1 MKVRKDFVTNSSS
14 SSFLIAY
21 KEYTGKE
28 QTALKLN
35 HVVQALMELSTY
47 ETKEAEICRNIEDLE
62 SFFLDCYYYSSL
74 EEMYEDNGNYFKNLF
89 EKSKDYLKNGYVIA
103 KKSIDYEDSIDKIL
117 YVLSGD
123 NFVILEG
130 EL

>member
-28 QTALKLN
+28 QT
-35 HVVQALMELSTY
+35 
-47 ETKEAEICRNIEDLE
+47 NIEDLE

-103 KKSIDYEDSIDKIL
+103 KKSIGYEDSIDKIL